1 MDRVAGKP
9 FKERFNL
16 GNHTKAFFNVILE
29 TPLTKASFALP
40 IRVLS
45 DHDQNYQYSR

>member
-29 TPLTKASFALP
+29 TPVFDSSLTS
-40 IRVLS
+40 
-45 DHDQNYQYSR
+45 N